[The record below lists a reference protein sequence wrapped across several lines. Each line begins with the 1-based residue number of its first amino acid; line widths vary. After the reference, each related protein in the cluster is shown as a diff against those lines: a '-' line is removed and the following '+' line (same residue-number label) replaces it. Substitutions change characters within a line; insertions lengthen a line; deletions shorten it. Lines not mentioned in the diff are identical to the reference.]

1 MGYDRHRAIALKA
14 ADAQVLLNSALP
26 FVFRTMTSAQVQMV
40 QKVLDAEV
48 VNPEIYKQANEI
60 YRKSVIA
67 QSGDIVMRNQQM
79 VDRAY
84 RLNATRIPAG
94 EEDKHIRLDFQK
106 LLKADALFPTTDNPD
121 EATYLL
127 RVRNTLSSKGVW
139 LRFDHKLVRDPE
151 DFGRWI
157 VDPRSFQAWLS
168 LGYGGDNIPTKDG
181 QLTREALLGTTVLGA
196 GYWENV
202 HQGPVQQALEKE
214 IHRLE
219 QQIEYGVMQHDM
231 LAKIRRDAFPGV
243 TEVSDVLG
251 GADFPSRSMWDHPH
265 RLLVK
270 ALEMRVGGNVSG
282 CQAYLVIAAIVTRN
296 AARLLAAYIDDSSS
310 GAERAVTV
318 LKVAKTAGQVA
329 EVGLAVTGVTGLVR
343 GTVSVAAGGA
353 AADASVDA
361 AAERLVTRYVA
372 KNPEIAADLDKVRWV
387 PGPKGS
393 VAGGVKP
400 GTSSGAGT
408 GWHKW

>member
-26 FVFRTMTSAQVQMV
+26 FVFRTMTSAQVQAV

-48 VNPEIYKQANEI
+48 VNPEIYKQANDI

-67 QSGDIVMRNQQM
+67 QSGDIVNRNQQM
-79 VDRAY
+79 VERAY

-94 EEDKHIRLDFQK
+94 EEDKHVRLDFKK
-106 LLKADALFPTTDNPD
+106 LLRADALLPKTDNPD
-121 EATYLL
+121 EAVYLS
-127 RVRNTLSSKGVW
+127 RVRNILSEKGVW
-139 LRFDHKLVRDPE
+139 LRFDHQSVRVPGDH
-151 DFGRWI
+151 GSWMI
-157 VDPRSFQAWLS
+157 DPRTFQAWLS
-168 LGYGGDNIPTKDG
+168 LGYGGDPIPTKDG
-181 QLTREALLGTTVLGA
+181 QLTREALLGTTVIGA
-196 GYWENV
+196 GYWQNV

-251 GADFPSRSMWDHPH
+251 GADFPARSMWDHPH
-265 RLLVK
+265 KLLVK

-282 CQAYLVIAAIVTRN
+282 CQAYLVFAAIVTRN
-296 AARLLAAYIDDSSS
+296 AARLLAAYIDDSGS

-318 LKVAKTAGQVA
+318 LKVAKTAGEIA
-329 EVGLAVTGVTGLVR
+329 EIGLAVTGVAGIVR
-343 GTVSVAAGGA
+343 GTVSVSVGGGA
-353 AADASVDA
+353 AGAYATLDAG
-361 AAERLVTRYVA
+361 EKRLVTEYLA
-372 KNPEIAADLDKVRWV
+372 
-387 PGPKGS
+387 
-393 VAGGVKP
+393 
-400 GTSSGAGT
+400 
-408 GWHKW
+408 